1 MIGARC
7 FNQVKCRLG
16 WFVPFPALEGET
28 IFAGETTRSI
38 GLSKD
43 EPALFSPVDMETAE
57 SATVN
62 CKDPHAFT
70 FRRVHSPVSLTQK
83 SFVFY
88 LYLLDSSC
96 VSQSTL
102 PVPILQLQTHAV
114 TFRKFQELQHNGGL
128 RNAYLLYCFFL

>member
-38 GLSKD
+38 GLSED

-62 CKDPHAFT
+62 SKL
-70 FRRVHSPVSLTQK
+70 RVKTLMLSL
-83 SFVFY
+83 SEEFIV
-88 LYLLDSSC
+88 L
-96 VSQSTL
+96 
-102 PVPILQLQTHAV
+102 
-114 TFRKFQELQHNGGL
+114 
-128 RNAYLLYCFFL
+128 